1 VPFNLEIVLSKLDVR
16 LQTPIF
22 STPPPLEADPWV
34 SQTPRNPTDALSQT
48 TLVKNRIARHEG
60 SSPTPIFE
68 TVATLAKGTELLAH
82 QLTLVTAENR
92 ILREANQALS
102 RRRRAKK
109 TRVRQG
115 GALTI
120 EDVQDVLARRDIEE
134 QVRCDKRSER
144 GTQKEGQ
151 LPERRC
157 RTCGKSGH
165 NARTCR
171 EVVVM
176 LGSPDLS

>member
-1 VPFNLEIVLSKLDVR
+1 VLSKLDVR
-16 LQTPIF
+16 LQTLTP
-22 STPPPLEADPWV
+22 STPPSSNADLWV
-34 SQTPRNPTDALSQT
+34 SQTPHNPTDALSQT

-68 TVATLAKGTELLAH
+68 TVAALAKGTELLAH

-109 TRVRQG
+109 TQVRQG

-120 EDVQDVLARRDIEE
+120 EDAQDVLARRDAEE
-134 QVRCDKRSER
+134 QVRRNKRSER
-144 GTQKEGQ
+144 GT
-151 LPERRC
+151 
-157 RTCGKSGH
+157 
-165 NARTCR
+165 
-171 EVVVM
+171 
-176 LGSPDLS
+176 

>member
-1 VPFNLEIVLSKLDVR
+1 ML
-16 LQTPIF
+16 TPIF
-22 STPPPLEADPWV
+22 
-34 SQTPRNPTDALSQT
+34 
-48 TLVKNRIARHEG
+48 K
-60 SSPTPIFE
+60 
-68 TVATLAKGTELLAH
+68 TVAILAKGIELLAY
-82 QLTLVTAENR
+82 QLTLITTENR

-120 EDVQDVLARRDIEE
+120 KDTQDVLARRDAKE
-134 QVRCDKRSER
+134 QVRRDKRSER
-144 GTQKEGQ
+144 GTRKEGQ
-151 LPERRC
+151 LPERRY
-157 RTCGKSGH
+157 RTYRKSGY

-176 LGSPDLS
+176 LSSLDLS